1 MSDQD
6 TRYRLVVL
14 GASRTGKSSIIHMFL
29 TGKFLEVYK
38 ETVED
43 LHYRE
48 FTVDDKTIK
57 VDILDTAGKAC
68 LRPVDVLLTSWV
80 VSGNMEFPAMRR
92 LSIATSHAFILVYS
106 KWKECRRSWSDSPSL
121 PRRG

>member
-1 MSDQD
+1 MADQD

-29 TGKFLEVYK
+29 NGKFLDTYK

-57 VDILDTAGKAC
+57 VDILDTAGKIIK
-68 LRPVDVLLTSWV
+68 TSFL
-80 VSGNMEFPAMRR
+80 SCSHIHLGNMEFPAMRR
-92 LSIATSHAFILVYS
+92 LSIATAHAFILVYCKS
-106 KWKECRRSWSDSPSL
+106 FKKKIFVEIDFILKS
-121 PRRG
+121 

>member
-1 MSDQD
+1 MTDQD
-6 TRYRLVVL
+6 TRYRLVLL

-29 TGKFLEVYK
+29 NGKFLETYK

-57 VDILDTAGKAC
+57 VDILDTAGNIKTQIMIIIIITC
-68 LRPVDVLLTSWV
+68 NYGYYVFNL
-80 VSGNMEFPAMRR
+80 GNMEFPAMRR

-106 KWKECRRSWSDSPSL
+106 EFLKTFTQESL
-121 PRRG
+121 

>member
-1 MSDQD
+1 MADQD
-6 TRYRLVVL
+6 TRYRLVLL

-29 TGKFLEVYK
+29 NGKFLNVYK

-48 FTVDDKTIK
+48 FTIDDKTIK
-57 VDILDTAGKAC
+57 VDILDTAGKWNNVTW
-68 LRPVDVLLTSWV
+68 VDWTNRIL
-80 VSGNMEFPAMRR
+80 GNMEFPAMRR

-106 KWKECRRSWSDSPSL
+106 EFLLRKRQIL
-121 PRRG
+121 I